1 MPCRD
6 YYSDDAHDWHRE
18 AYKAQCDKLARIACA
33 AMTELEQVGKAEFL
47 VLRNEEVRDW
57 WEEHKEADRKE
68 RARIAEIERR
78 KRVKEEALSRLTEE
92 EKEILGLNKGQRKRT
107 KIIDARTLRT
117 KEVDVWEDDT
127 EYDEE
132 EISDLIEKASRAMK
146 R

>member
-18 AYKAQCDKLARIACA
+18 AYKEQCDKLARIACA

-68 RARIAEIERR
+68 RARIAELERR
-78 KRVKEEALSRLTEE
+78 ERVKQEALARLTDE
-92 EKEILGLNKGQRKRT
+92 EKELLGLKKGQRKRT
-107 KIIDARTLRT
+107 KIIDASTLRT
-117 KEVDVWEDDT
+117 KEVDVWDTDDM
-127 EYDEE
+127 EYSEE
-132 EISDLIEKASRAMK
+132 EINDLIKKQLGR
-146 R
+146 